1 MFPGKYNWAMKK
13 KTLHQ
18 SFDSHMTKV
27 ICKLGV
33 EGEYVAQIVYV
44 VQNVIFSCNMCMKY
58 SANVNVCV
66 RCCTT
71 PQTTVE
77 PRLNAFH
84 CQSLFAS
91 KIGRNYCS
99 EKR

>member
-1 MFPGKYNWAMKK
+1 
-13 KTLHQ
+13 
-18 SFDSHMTKV
+18 MTKV

-33 EGEYVAQIVYV
+33 EEEYAAQIVYV

-77 PRLNAFH
+77 PRLIAFH

-99 EKR
+99 EKRWDEEGGNQSNIKRGPDR